1 MKEQTILLSYQL
13 TQLIAY
19 ITFLN
24 AQIIFFTELDLFVW
38 TELVLEKHYIRK
50 NINAQILSLKYHSGG
65 VNDLV
70 TTVLK
75 HLTLG

>member
-50 NINAQILSLKYHSGG
+50 KY
-65 VNDLV
+65 
-70 TTVLK
+70 
-75 HLTLG
+75 